1 MPAMQSLG
9 IKCVQGG
16 IYGARA
22 RLPEVTMPSS
32 LQLHV
37 PAVLAA
43 AAPPLP
49 RKLWLKP
56 GVWGTSLT

>member
-1 MPAMQSLG
+1 MQSLG
-9 IKCVQGG
+9 IECVQGG

-43 AAPPLP
+43 AGPPAPQ
-49 RKLWLKP
+49 LWL
-56 GVWGTSLT
+56 